1 MSRRFA
7 RVVPAFLLL
16 GSVAGCE
23 ENHWG
28 AMCTSDGDCG
38 GDLVCAK
45 TGTEENPATSGL
57 CRYPDGKRGG
67 PGTVLRGAEC
77 VPNPEIEEVTC
88 GDGTVEQN
96 GRCVAATDAGPGDE
110 DAGPIETCPTP
121 AEACGAST
129 RCVAGQVLDFRTGQ
143 PVSAADDL
151 RAIVNDPLAK
161 PPAVLLEVPVGDNGC
176 FVAADLPASS
186 PVRLVDV
193 IETEAAPDPDRV
205 AYSVNFG
212 GDGTVEGTCCDYPM
226 YVVRTADEQAWS
238 TALGLAVG
246 SGVEAT
252 GGWAGFIVDGGA
264 PVQGATLTNGGT
276 DELRAHYFDA
286 DLGDFV
292 DGATETGSSGGWLVL
307 MTAPPFEL
315 ATFSAQDAAATTY
328 GEGGGGTVPGQIT
341 IAVIAAQ

>member
-1 MSRRFA
+1 MSARR
-7 RVVPAFLLL
+7 VPILLL
-16 GSVAGCE
+16 LVGLAAACE
-23 ENHWG
+23 QNHWG

-38 GDLVCAK
+38 GDLVCVK
-45 TGTEENPATSGL
+45 SGSEENPAVSGL
-57 CRYPDGKRGG
+57 CRYADEKRCG
-67 PGTVLRGAEC
+67 PGTILQGSEC
-77 VPNPEIEEVTC
+77 VPNPDVEEVTC

-96 GRCVAATDAGPGDE
+96 GRCVVAEDAGPGDE
-110 DAGPIETCPTP
+110 DAGPLPTCPTV

-129 RCVAGQVLDFRTGQ
+129 RCVAGQVLDFRTGE

-161 PPAVLLEVPVGDNGC
+161 PPVVLMEVPVGDNGC
-176 FVAADLPASS
+176 FVAPDLPASS

-193 IETEAAPDPDRV
+193 IESEDAPVVDRV

-226 YVVRTADEQAWS
+226 YVVRKADEEAWS
-238 TALGLAVG
+238 TSLG
-246 SGVEAT
+246 SGVEET
-252 GGWAGFIVDGGA
+252 GGWAGFIVDSGA

-292 DGATETGSSGGWLVL
+292 DGATETSASGGWLVL

-315 ATFSAQDAAATTY
+315 ATFSATDAALTTY

-341 IAVIAAQ
+341 IAILAAQ